1 MNEHIK
7 EIAVRVKGLREALDL
22 TPEAI
27 ATETGV
33 SVEQYLAYESGEHD
47 ISMSFLFQLAKRYGI
62 DTVELLSGE
71 NAYSSSYFVTRKGTG
86 IRVERSKAYKYQALA
101 YGFKGNNAELFEVT
115 VEPNN
120 HPLVLNSHSG
130 QEFNLVLEGTMQ
142 IHIAGNDIILEKG
155 GSIYFDS
162 SKPHGMK
169 ALNGEKVVFLAVII

>member
-7 EIAVRVKGLREALDL
+7 EIAARVKGLREALDL

-27 ATETGV
+27 AVETGV
-33 SVEQYLAYESGEHD
+33 SVDQYLAYESGEHD

-71 NAYSSSYFVTRKGTG
+71 TAHTSAYFVTRKGTG
-86 IRVERSKAYKYQALA
+86 IKVKRTKAYNYQSLA
-101 YGFKGNNAELFEVT
+101 SGFKGNVAEPFEVT

-120 HPLVLNSHSG
+120 HPITLNTHAG

-142 IHIAGNDIILEKG
+142 VRIAGNDVILEKG
-155 GSIYFDS
+155 DSIYFDS

-169 ALNGEKVVFLAVII
+169 ALNGEKVIFLAIII